1 MTKRKINKSE
11 QVDEVTG
18 EITKQPPPIYEDMVT
33 EEEARDVEMP
43 EIEANDGHVPTLTEQ
58 IQQGSDLSET
68 KVAMQHLFPA
78 NLGNNITNKIMV
90 GRIAPEQYMPM
101 QMVIVTDKFMAAD
114 PSGNFSVADAVL
126 EANILLGI
134 GLDGK
139 GRVDEIE
146 LVGAQNARD
155 DMEADRDGRY

>member
-1 MTKRKINKSE
+1 LTKRKVNKSE

-18 EITKQPPPIYEDMVT
+18 EITKQPPPIYEDMT
-33 EEEARDVEMP
+33 MSDPQRDVEMP
-43 EIEANDGHVPTLTEQ
+43 DEIEGDGHVPTLTEQ
-58 IQQGSDLSET
+58 LQQGSDLSET

-78 NLGNNITNKIMV
+78 NLGNTITNKIMV

-114 PSGNFSVADAVL
+114 PTGNFSVADAVL

-155 DMEADRDGRY
+155 DMKDARERY